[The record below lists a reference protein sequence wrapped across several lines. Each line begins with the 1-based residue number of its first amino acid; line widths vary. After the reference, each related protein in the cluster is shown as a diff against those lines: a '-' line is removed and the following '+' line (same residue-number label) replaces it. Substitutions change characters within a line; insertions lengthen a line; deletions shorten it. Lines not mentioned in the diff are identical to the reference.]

1 MTARVAWLV
10 AVVVACSPVSA
21 CTAPTNVQAQKIAGT
36 MSSLPVPRGWSEPA
50 PMQTVCMEPD
60 LDCQDPNA
68 RRVFITTAGRQH
80 SCVEFVG
87 WVQNN
92 AVFEIPSAIVGTSEK
107 PVAAEDCLAEIAHY
121 TRYVVTARAPHDG
134 AGDAHWRMA
143 LTQAASG
150 YALSVV
156 VGSPPRE
163 PWRS

>member
-1 MTARVAWLV
+1 MTARVAWLA
-10 AVVVACSPVSA
+10 AVVVACSSVTG

-36 MSSLPVPRGWSEPA
+36 MSSLPVPRGWTEPA
-50 PMQTVCMEPD
+50 PMQTVCMEPN

-68 RRVFITTAGRQH
+68 RRVFTTTAVRQQV
-80 SCVEFVG
+80 CVEFVG
-87 WVQNN
+87 WVQN
-92 AVFEIPSAIVGTSEK
+92 
-107 PVAAEDCLAEIAHY
+107 EIAHY
-121 TRYVVTARAPHDG
+121 TRYLVTARAPHDG